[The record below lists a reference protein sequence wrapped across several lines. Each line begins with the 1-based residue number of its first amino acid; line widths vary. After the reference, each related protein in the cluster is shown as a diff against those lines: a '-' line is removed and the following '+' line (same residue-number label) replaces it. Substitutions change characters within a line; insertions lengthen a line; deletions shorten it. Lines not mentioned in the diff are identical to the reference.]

1 MTLRIP
7 SPADFGRSDELNRF
21 LVVLGTL
28 VFSSTIAA
36 AQDTPNLLLFM
47 ADDMTYTDLG
57 CFGNPDVRTP
67 HIDGLAKQGVRFTRC
82 YNAAPTCSPLRQ
94 SLFTGIYPVR
104 NGAHPNHSRV
114 YEGVKSLPH
123 YLRPLGYR
131 VAIVGKRHEAPAS
144 AFPFEMLGGS
154 HGDGGRTPDGA
165 DLPLDKARE
174 FISKKRGKPWCL
186 VVTSNQPHTPW
197 NRGDASQY
205 DPKSLTV
212 PPYLVDTPVLRE
224 ALSRYYAEITYMD
237 GQVGEMLRILKQQNV
252 DQNTVVLWLSEQGS
266 QLPFGKW
273 TCYDT
278 GVHAAAVLRWPGQV
292 KPGSQSE
299 ALLSY
304 VDVVPTFIE
313 LAGGKAK
320 GVDGKSFAPLLR
332 GETMQHNDVVFSVNT
347 TRGIYHGSEAF
358 GIRSAT
364 DGRWL
369 YIRNLHSDGRFQNM
383 VTFRDPVFA
392 SWKTIESDFARS
404 RVNAYVQRAPEEL
417 YDLASDPWCLKNLA
431 DTPRAKPMAKLS
443 TAMDAWMKQQGDLG
457 DETERAAE
465 SRQPKNRPWSKNGEY
480 SQQVAK

>member
-1 MTLRIP
+1 VIKQFCRC
-7 SPADFGRSDELNRF
+7 F
-21 LVVLGTL
+21 LYVAFLCCT
-28 VFSSTIAA
+28 TISHAA
-36 AQDTPNLLLFM
+36 VPQSPNLLLFM

-57 CFGNPDVRTP
+57 CYGHPDVKTP
-67 HIDGLAKQGVRFTRC
+67 HIDRLARQGLRFTHC

-94 SLFTGIYPVR
+94 SLFTGMYPVR

-154 HGDGGRTPDGA
+154 HGDGGRTPAGT
-165 DLPLDKARE
+165 DLPLERTRE
-174 FISKKRGKPWCL
+174 FMDRDTQHPWCL

-197 NRGDASQY
+197 NRGDSSQY
-205 DPKSLTV
+205 DPDKLFV

-224 ALSRYYAEITYMD
+224 ALSKYYAEITYMD
-237 GQVGEMLRILKQQNV
+237 GQVGTILEHLRDSGQER
-252 DQNTVVLWLSEQGS
+252 NTVVLWLSEQGS

-278 GVHAAAVLRWPGQV
+278 GIHAAAIVRWPEQV
-292 KPGSQSE
+292 NPGTESG

-304 VDVVPTFIE
+304 VDVVPTFVEI
-313 LAGGKAK
+313 AGGQLNV
-320 GVDGKSFAPLLR
+320 VDGKSFAPLLR
-332 GETMQHNDVVFSVNT
+332 GESSVHNDVVFSVNT

-369 YIRNLHSDGRFQNM
+369 YIRNLHSENEFQNM
-383 VTFRDPVFA
+383 VTHRDTVYA
-392 SWKTIESDFARS
+392 SWRTVDSDFARQRLNS
-404 RVNAYVQRAPEEL
+404 YVRRAPEEL
-417 YDLASDPWCLKNLA
+417 YNLADDPWCLSNHASAPTHRDHL
-431 DTPRAKPMAKLS
+431 TRLS
-443 TAMDAWMKQQGDLG
+443 AQMDVWMKQQGDSG
-457 DETERAAE
+457 DATERGAE
-465 SRQPKNRPWSKNGEY
+465 SRQPRQKPWSKNGEY
-480 SQQVAK
+480 ARQAEK